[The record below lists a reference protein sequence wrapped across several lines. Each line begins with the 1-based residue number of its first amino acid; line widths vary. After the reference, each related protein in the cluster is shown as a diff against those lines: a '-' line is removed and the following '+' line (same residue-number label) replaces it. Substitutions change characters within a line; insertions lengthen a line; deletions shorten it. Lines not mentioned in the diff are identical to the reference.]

1 MSVSHVLE
9 TDSRRRSNGTTCR
22 FPASLR
28 VFLRIALSYLRMQTL
43 LSVKTQLLV
52 DAVLY
57 AFLSAS
63 HPVSTNSHQPTPAM
77 ASPPPK
83 LLRPIVDPSVCLK
96 WYHGRCYYPRC
107 KYRHS
112 LPPTQMVDNVDSQS
126 FLSAY
131 CILIALRP
139 FRKLP
144 GTRNLRQRRRARSL
158 RRLHRR

>member
-1 MSVSHVLE
+1 MSASHVLE

-22 FPASLR
+22 LSAGLR
-28 VFLRIALSYLRMQTL
+28 VFLRIAPSYLRMQTL

-63 HPVSTNSHQPTPAM
+63 HTVSTNFHQPTFAT

-83 LLRPIVDPSVCLK
+83 QLRPILDPSVCLK

-107 KYRHS
+107 KFRHS
-112 LPPTQMVDNVDSQS
+112 LPPTQMVDNVGSPY

-131 CILIALRP
+131 CILIAPRP
-139 FRKLP
+139 FRK
-144 GTRNLRQRRRARSL
+144 LRQRRRARSL